1 MTTAAPTP
9 ERLRQSVAP
18 FLEFFGGPFAQ
29 LNTEPDVA
37 NFAVGNPQE
46 MPLSAYVEAL
56 QHHVVPLDK
65 DWFAYKL
72 SEPASQRTVAA
83 TLSARTG
90 LDWDP
95 RDVAMTNGGFAAIA
109 VALRTLVQ
117 PGDEVLFVSPP
128 WFFYEILILVAGGE
142 PVRVKLEPP
151 AFDLDV
157 DRIAA
162 AITPRT
168 RVVLVN
174 SPHNPTGR
182 IFSRESLTALADALT
197 DASARIGHPIWIL
210 SDEPYN
216 RIVFD
221 GRTAPSPAEVYPHTV
236 ITYSYGK
243 QLLAPGMRIG
253 YLAVPPTCPER
264 AELRNAIFVQ
274 QIAAGYAWPNA
285 LLQHAL
291 ADLETLTIDIGAL
304 QRRRDRLVPA
314 LREMGYEASMPEGT
328 FYTMARSPI
337 ADDVAFAES
346 WPATASSC
354 CQARSSRSRAGSGSA
369 SPHRTTWSRPAS
381 PASRRPATRPDSP
394 DERED
399 ARSAD
404 ASVEIWPEHVPRLIA
419 PIGRSTFGVG
429 GARGHLSCRGSADI
443 PV

>member
-1 MTTAAPTP
+1 MTTSAPLSQ
-9 ERLRQSVAP
+9 RIRDSIAP
-18 FLEFFGGPFAQ
+18 FLTFFGGPFDQ
-29 LNTEPDVA
+29 LNKQPDVA

-46 MPLSAYVEAL
+46 MPLAAYVETL
-56 QHHVVPLDK
+56 QRYVVPQDK

-83 TLSARTG
+83 SLSERTG
-90 LDWDP
+90 LAWDP
-95 RDVAMTNGGFAAIA
+95 EDVAMTNGGFAALA
-109 VALRTLVQ
+109 VSLRALVR
-117 PGDEVLFVSPP
+117 PGDEVLFLSPP

-142 PVRVKLEPP
+142 PVRLKLEPP

-182 IFSRESLTALADALT
+182 VFTQESFDALASALT
-197 DASARIGHPIWIL
+197 DVSGRIGHPIWLL

-221 GRTAPSPAEVYPHTV
+221 GRAARSPAEVYPHTV

-253 YLAVPPTCPER
+253 YIAVPPTCPER
-264 AELRNAIFVQ
+264 AELRDAFFVQ
-274 QIAAGYAWPNA
+274 QIATGYSWPNA

-291 ADLETLTIDIGAL
+291 ADLEQLSVDIGAL

-328 FYTMARSPI
+328 FYTTARSPI
-337 ADDVAFAES
+337 DDDIAFADVLARHRVLVLPGTIVEVPGWFRVS
-346 WPATASSC
+346 LTASDEMVEAGIPRFAA
-354 CQARSSRSRAGSGSA
+354 ARRQVAGTAPRA
-369 SPHRTTWSRPAS
+369 
-381 PASRRPATRPDSP
+381 
-394 DERED
+394 
-399 ARSAD
+399 
-404 ASVEIWPEHVPRLIA
+404 
-419 PIGRSTFGVG
+419 
-429 GARGHLSCRGSADI
+429 
-443 PV
+443 